1 MKTLLNYFLYLTS
14 TSFYVALTSSSL
26 TPSQLRNIHKPHSF
40 LFKVKPARKVTPSI
54 LLSLLTHPSPTP
66 SFHRQEL
73 QKRTDAHSPYFPT
86 SHWSLALSLTPASTS
101 LKSYEL
107 KVSNDLTMKCKGYFF
122 TRIHEDLFAT
132 PGSADCIPEFAPP
145 PSPLPV
151 LWPPTHRVFLSH
163 TSM

>member
-1 MKTLLNYFLYLTS
+1 MKTLLNYFLYFTS

-73 QKRTDAHSPYFPT
+73 QKRTDAHSPYFPN
-86 SHWSLALSLTPASTS
+86 SHWSLALQPDSCLNFPEILRA
-101 LKSYEL
+101 KGVQWPNYE
-107 KVSNDLTMKCKGYFF
+107 MQ
-122 TRIHEDLFAT
+122 RILFHPYPWRPLCHT
-132 PGSADCIPEFAPP
+132 WLCWLHSRTH
-145 PSPLPV
+145 PSPKSLACPV
-151 LWPPTHRVFLSH
+151 ATNS
-163 TSM
+163 